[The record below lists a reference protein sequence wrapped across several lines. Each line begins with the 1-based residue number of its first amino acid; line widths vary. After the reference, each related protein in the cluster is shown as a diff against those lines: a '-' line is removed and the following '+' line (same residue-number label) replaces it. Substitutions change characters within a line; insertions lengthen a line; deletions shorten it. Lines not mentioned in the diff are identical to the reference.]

1 MRHSAMAD
9 NGAGRLRFNTDNLSE
24 RDRFPAYCEEMIRRY
39 AALDIMARDDPLNF
53 RARIELQ
60 RVGSVDIGFIATT
73 PSDYVRTPPY
83 LRDGDDNLCIVLCKA
98 GGSYQTQRGDPQALH
113 PGEGIVCDNA
123 QTGGIHVLDDSR
135 FWVLKV
141 ARSKMARLLPHIA
154 RFGGAKLDK
163 DPIAQRL
170 LFGYLDAAGDIDMSG
185 NGRAAALYD
194 EHIVNLMALALGAEG
209 DARHVAEEQSGAAIR
224 RSAILREI
232 ERHSGDRVFS
242 AAKVA
247 AGLGVTPRYV
257 HLLLE
262 ATGKSFSH
270 HVLERRLEKAMA
282 LLQDPARPDRKI
294 AAIALEAGFTD
305 LSYFNRAFRRRY
317 GATPSDF
324 RGAARRVS
332 ER

>member
-1 MRHSAMAD
+1 MRQSAMESSA
-9 NGAGRLRFNTDNLSE
+9 AGKLRFNTDDLVE

-39 AALDIMARDDPLNF
+39 AALDIMARDDGLNF

-60 RVGSVDIGFIATT
+60 RVGSVDIGYIATT
-73 PSDYVRTPPY
+73 PSDYVRTAPY
-83 LRDGDDNLCIVLCKA
+83 LRDGDDALCIVLCKA
-98 GGSYQTQRGDPQALH
+98 GGSYQTQRGDAQALH
-113 PGEGIVCDNA
+113 AGEGIICDNA

-141 ARSKMARLLPHIA
+141 PRPKMARLLPQIA

-170 LFGYLDAAGDIDMSG
+170 LFGYLDAAGEIDMSG
-185 NGRAAALYD
+185 GGRAVALYD

-209 DARHVAEEQSGAAIR
+209 DARHIAEEQSGAAVR

-232 ERHSGDRVFS
+232 ERHSGDQVFT
-242 AAKVA
+242 AATVA

-270 HVLERRLEKAMA
+270 HVLERRLEEAMA
-282 LLQDPARPDRKI
+282 LLQSPERPDRKI
-294 AAIALEAGFTD
+294 AAIAAEAGFSD

-317 GATPSDF
+317 GATPSDI
-324 RGAARRVS
+324 REAARRAS